1 MTPTKQRTRP
11 DGLDEVA
18 SWRRETLVR
27 AGYPSDIAEQIA
39 LSGADLRHAE
49 EMLRNGC
56 TPELAAQ
63 ILL

>member
-27 AGYPSDIAEQIA
+27 AGYPEELAEQIA
-39 LSGADLRHAE
+39 LSGADLRRAE
-49 EMLRNGC
+49 DMLRQGC
-56 TPELAAQ
+56 TPALAAQ